1 MSVKR
6 SQKQLS
12 RKRTFALFYNLIAL
26 TLGLNSAKGLTL
38 SKIIEEINF
47 QGVWDEL
54 GSRKVFQRQ
63 SVTKYLRLTLVSIK
77 NRAPREKLSCYFS
90 GLFC

>member
-26 TLGLNSAKGLTL
+26 TLGLNSAKGLRL

-63 SVTKYLRLTLVSIK
+63 SLTKYLRLTLLLM
-77 NRAPREKLSCYFS
+77 NNWGLGEKLSCYFP